1 MTKFYLL
8 VSKYLAFL
16 LVIASSVAVAQ
27 SRTVTGKVTSLDD
40 GTSLPGVNVVEKGT
54 NNGTITGVNGDFSVI
69 VGDGATL
76 VFSFVGYKSTEITVG
91 AQTSITV
98 ALDID
103 VTALSEVIVIGYG
116 EVNKRDATGA
126 IASVKAEDFN
136 KGIIASPELLIQGK
150 TAGVQITS
158 SSGEPGSQVNIR
170 IRGTSSVRSGNN
182 PLFVVDGLP
191 LSGDF
196 ISAGG
201 PDFGR
206 GTSSPKNPLNFLNPS
221 DIESMD
227 VLKDAA
233 STAIYGSRG
242 ANGVVIITT
251 KSGKGKKSEFGYNTG
266 ISVSQQA
273 RTYDVLNAQEY
284 LSAYQGLGGNADLI
298 NFGADTDW
306 QDAINGTAVSQM
318 HNLTYSDSYKSGNYR
333 TSLSYDDQVG
343 IIQNSGLERF
353 TGRLNFE
360 QRFLKDKLK
369 LNVTSLF
376 SRVNDEAAPI
386 TNSSGFEGDLLGST
400 VFYNPTIPET
410 ATNVIPS
417 RFGTDQSQY
426 PNDASN
432 PLALLKYYQ
441 DRTKTNRQLFTG
453 SLGYDI
459 SKELSFQVSGGID
472 NSHSVRSAA
481 ISGLMTKI
489 SAISGFGRAVIVDQN
504 NRNGIFEAVATYK
517 KSIASNPLSVIAG
530 YSYQRLENF
539 GRNATGVNFGDQTNM
554 EWMLDDLK
562 SADEAARNF
571 IPQNWIQYEY
581 QEDSRMRVYDLFS
594 EQPTVTTYTVE
605 DNPNLPLIG
614 PRFVSGRKFSGVDEL
629 QSFFARGTYT
639 IGERFYFQASIR
651 TDGSTRFGSEKKYG
665 LFPAA
670 SAKWRLSEEDFIPEA
685 FDELGLRLS
694 YGVTGNQEFGHHLYS
709 GRQQYESTGI
719 NNDGSLAA
727 EAGLT
732 NVSFGNPFL
741 QWEQT
746 SSYNVGLDY
755 GFFNNRLYGSID
767 IYSKNTSELLIQQFS
782 AQPAPTEFVW
792 TNLDANLMNN
802 GLEFSVNGVVVDT
815 RDFDFNVAANFS
827 YNKNELKNYTG
838 GALRTG
844 TINGQGL
851 SGAFAQRIANNQ
863 PLYAFFLREWGGFDE
878 SGLNAGSDIQEFV
891 GKSALPKYNTGFSLS
906 ARYKVVD
913 FSVYFAGQFGHYV
926 YNNVANAFL
935 TKGAIAAGRNVTAEV
950 VASNESPVNSPD
962 VSTRFLEKGDFLR
975 MQNIS
980 LGYTVPL
987 DGKNFF
993 KKVRLGA
1000 NGQNLWL
1007 ITDYS
1012 GLDPEVNVDK
1022 AIDGV
1027 PSLGID
1033 YTAYPR
1039 AKTVTFTL
1047 SATF

>member
-8 VSKYLAFL
+8 VSRYLAFL
-16 LVIASSVAVAQ
+16 MVIASSVAMAQ
-27 SRTVTGKVTSLDD
+27 TRTVTGKVTAVDD

-54 NNGTITGVNGDFSVI
+54 NNGTITGVDGDFSLNVTEGSTI
-69 VGDGATL
+69 
-76 VFSFVGYKSTEITVG
+76 VFSFVGYKSIERAVG
-91 AQTSITV
+91 TQTTI
-98 ALDID
+98 DIGLEND
-103 VTALSEVIVIGYG
+103 VTALSEVVVIGYV
-116 EVNKRDATGA
+116 EVKKRDSTGTIAT
-126 IASVKAEDFN
+126 VKSEDFN

-158 SSGEPGSQVNIR
+158 SSGEPGAGVNIR

-182 PLFVVDGLP
+182 PLFVVDGVP
-191 LSGDF
+191 LSNDF

-206 GTSSPKNPLNFLNPS
+206 GASSPKNPLNFLNPG

-242 ANGVVIITT
+242 ANGVVIVTT
-251 KSGKGKKSEFGYNTG
+251 KSGKGKNNEFGYNTG
-266 ISVSQQA
+266 ISISEQA
-273 RTYDVLNAQEY
+273 KTYDVLNAAGY
-284 LSAYQGLGGNADLI
+284 LSAYQGLGGNPDLI
-298 NFGADTDW
+298 NFGADTNW
-306 QDAINGTAVSQM
+306 QDAINRTAVSQM
-318 HNLTYSDSYKSGNYR
+318 HNLTYSDSYKTGHYR
-333 TSLSYDDQVG
+333 ASVSYDDQVG
-343 IIQNSGLERF
+343 IVKNSGMERV
-353 TGRLNFE
+353 TGRLNFG
-360 QRFLKDKLK
+360 QKFLQDKLK

-417 RFGTDQSQY
+417 RFGTPQNQY

-432 PLALLKYYQ
+432 PLALLKYYH
-441 DRTKTNRQLFTG
+441 DKTKTNRQLFTG
-453 SLGYDI
+453 SLSYDFT
-459 SKELSFQVSGGID
+459 KELSFQVSGGFD
-472 NSHSVRSAA
+472 NSHSIRSSA

-489 SAISGFGRAVIVDQN
+489 TPVSGFGRAVIVDQN
-504 NRNGIFEAVATYK
+504 NRNGIFEAYGTYQ
-517 KSIASNPLSVIAG
+517 KSIASNPLTVIAG

-539 GRNATGVNFGDQTNM
+539 GRSAFGSNFGDQTNM

-562 SADEAARNF
+562 SADEAARGF
-571 IPQNWIQYEY
+571 ITQPWIQYEY
-581 QEDSRMRVYDLFS
+581 QEDNAMRVYDLFATS
-594 EQPTVTTYTVE
+594 PTVTTYTVAA
-605 DNPNLPLIG
+605 NPNLPLIG
-614 PRFVSGRKFSGVDEL
+614 PRFVTSRKFSGMDEL

-639 IGERFYFQASIR
+639 IGERFYFQASVR
-651 TDGSTRFGSEKKYG
+651 ADGSTRFGSEKKYG
-665 LFPAA
+665 IFPAA

-709 GRQQYESTGI
+709 GRQQYGAPGI
-719 NNDGSLAA
+719 NNDGSLAGI
-727 EAGLT
+727 AGLN
-732 NVSFGNPFL
+732 NVTFGNPAL

-746 SSYNVGLDY
+746 SSFNIGLDY

-767 IYSKNTSELLIQQFS
+767 VYSKNTTELLIQQFS
-782 AQPAPTEFVW
+782 AQPAPTPFVW
-792 TNLDANLMNN
+792 TNLDANLINN
-802 GLEFSVNGVVVDT
+802 GVEFSVNGVVVDT
-815 RDFDFNVAANFS
+815 KDFDFNVAANFS

-851 SGAFAQRIANNQ
+851 TGAFAQRIANNQ
-863 PLYAFFLREWGGFDE
+863 PLYAYFLREWEGFDE
-878 SGLNAGSDIQEFV
+878 DGLNAGSDTQSFI
-891 GKSALPKYNTGFSLS
+891 GKSALPKYNTGFSLT

-950 VASNESPVNSPD
+950 VATNESPGNSPD

-980 LGYTVPL
+980 LGYTIPL
-987 DGKNFF
+987 EGKNFF
-993 KKVRLGA
+993 SKIRLGA

-1007 ITDYS
+1007 MTDYS